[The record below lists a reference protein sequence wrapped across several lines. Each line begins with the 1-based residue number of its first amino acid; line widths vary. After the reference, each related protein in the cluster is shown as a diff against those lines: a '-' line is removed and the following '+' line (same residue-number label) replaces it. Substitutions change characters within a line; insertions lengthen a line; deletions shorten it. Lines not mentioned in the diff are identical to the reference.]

1 MVDLPT
7 LRCAQGARAS
17 QGCISAHLPLVADR
31 AEVLVDSEYDQDEFR
46 DDARKHDADHHA
58 GDRRQHQDEAAER
71 ADRHRGQAGKNAGD
85 AEQAD
90 QRDHQ
95 PVEGLDDGGRDEAVP
110 PVAIRGSSSAAT
122 ISSFERVVGKRLN
135 SPITADSLAYKLIS

>member
-1 MVDLPT
+1 MP
-7 LRCAQGARAS
+7 R
-17 QGCISAHLPLVADR
+17 PLVADG
-31 AEVLVDSEYDQDEFR
+31 AEVLVDAKHDQDEFR
-46 DDARKHDADHHA
+46 GDARENDSDHHA
-58 GDRRQHQDEAAER
+58 GNRGQQHDESAER

-110 PVAIRGSSSAAT
+110 PVAIRGSPSAAT